1 MTHIEDAKGDKRKA
15 VIMFLPSFSL
25 LWNKEER
32 VDALLKLISDI
43 QRYDNEA
50 EYQYRKD
57 SHFDN
62 HC

>member
-1 MTHIEDAKGDKRKA
+1 MA

-32 VDALLKLISDI
+32 VDALLKFISDI

-50 EYQYRKD
+50 EYQFRRD